1 MTLLFQTINGRM
13 RLRKKNSESGVVGM
27 AATIKDIAKLAGVSP
42 GTVSRVLANK
52 VGFFSEHT
60 GKKVRAA
67 AAELGYQKNTAA
79 AELVTQQSNVVAAIV
94 NSTKTNFA
102 SPIIE
107 GIQAEAH
114 RHDLNVI
121 ILYAGDDDSE
131 QQRRALTTVIE
142 RPVRSI
148 LLLSVDLSAENLTL
162 LQNSRIP
169 FCFLSIS
176 FDEIQV
182 PYITSDDWQVGYQA
196 TQTLLKLGHQNIGL
210 AGVDSDFHTGRQRV
224 AGYQQAMQEA
234 GITVHPEWIQLGNY
248 SYAAGQAAMRAYG
261 ANSGLT
267 AIIGAS
273 DMAAVG
279 VLNAARSLG
288 YRVPTDLSI
297 LAIDG
302 TEICELVQPALS
314 SISQN
319 FYEMGV
325 AGVQQL
331 CAPGE
336 LPQKITPIKLVERDS
351 LQRNG

>member
-1 MTLLFQTINGRM
+1 MG
-13 RLRKKNSESGVVGM
+13 
-27 AATIKDIAKLAGVSP
+27 ATIKDIAKLAGVSP

-52 VGFFSEHT
+52 TGFFSAQT
-60 GKKVRAA
+60 GEKVRAA
-67 AAELGYQKNTAA
+67 AKELGYQKNTAA
-79 AELVTQQSNVVAAIV
+79 AELVTRQSNVIAAIV

-114 RHDLNVI
+114 LHDLNVI
-121 ILYAGDDDSE
+121 IVYAGDDDPE

-148 LLLSVDLSAENLTL
+148 LLLSVDLSADNLQL
-162 LQNSRIP
+162 LQSAQIP

-176 FDEIQV
+176 FDDIQV

-196 TQTLLKLGHQNIGL
+196 TQTLLQRGHRCIGL

-224 AGYQQAMQEA
+224 SGYRQAMQEA
-234 GITVHPEWIQLGNY
+234 GIRVQPAWVQLGDY
-248 SYAAGQAAMRAYG
+248 SYAAGQQAMQVYG
-261 ANSGLT
+261 ADTALT
-267 AIIGAS
+267 AVIGAS

-279 VLNAARSLG
+279 VLNQARSLG
-288 YRVPTDLSI
+288 LQVPTDLSI

-302 TEICELVQPALS
+302 TTICDLVQPALS

-325 AGVQQL
+325 AGVRQVS
-331 CAPGE
+331 ATDDTS
-336 LPQKITPIKLVERDS
+336 QKITPIKLVERQS
-351 LQRNG
+351 IRQLK

>member
-1 MTLLFQTINGRM
+1 MG
-13 RLRKKNSESGVVGM
+13 
-27 AATIKDIAKLAGVSP
+27 ATIKDIAKLAGVSP

-52 VGFFSEHT
+52 TGFFSAQT
-60 GKKVRAA
+60 GEKVRAA
-67 AAELGYQKNTAA
+67 AKELGYQKNTAA
-79 AELVTQQSNVVAAIV
+79 AELVTRQSNVIAAIV

-114 RHDLNVI
+114 LHDLNVI
-121 ILYAGDDDSE
+121 IVYAGDDDPE

-148 LLLSVDLSAENLTL
+148 LLLSVDLSADNLQL
-162 LQNSRIP
+162 LQSAQIP

-176 FDEIQV
+176 FDDIQV

-196 TQTLLKLGHQNIGL
+196 TQTLLQRGHRGIGL

-224 AGYQQAMQEA
+224 SGYRQAMQEA
-234 GITVHPEWIQLGNY
+234 GIRVQPAWVQLGDY
-248 SYAAGQAAMRAYG
+248 SYAAGQQAMQAYG
-261 ANSGLT
+261 ADT
-267 AIIGAS
+267 AITAVIGAS

-279 VLNAARSLG
+279 VLNQARSLG
-288 YRVPTDLSI
+288 LQVPTDLSI

-302 TEICELVQPALS
+302 TTICDLVQPALS

-325 AGVQQL
+325 AGVRQVS
-331 CAPGE
+331 APDDTS
-336 LPQKITPIKLVERDS
+336 QKITPIKLVERQS
-351 LQRNG
+351 IRQLK

>member
-1 MTLLFQTINGRM
+1 
-13 RLRKKNSESGVVGM
+13 M
-27 AATIKDIAKLAGVSP
+27 AATIKDIARLAGVSP

-52 VGFFSEHT
+52 TGFFSKQT
-60 GKKVRAA
+60 GEKVQAA
-67 AAELGYQKNTAA
+67 AVKLGYQKNTAA
-79 AELVTQQSNVVAAIV
+79 AELVTHQSNVIAAIV

-114 RHDLNVI
+114 RRDLNVI
-121 ILYAGDDDSE
+121 ILYAGDGDPE

-148 LLLSVDLSAENLTL
+148 LLLSVDLAPENLPL
-162 LQNSRIP
+162 LQNSQIP

-176 FDEIQV
+176 FDDVQV

-196 TQTLLKLGHQNIGL
+196 AKTLLAAGHRRIGL

-224 AGYQQAMQEA
+224 AGYQRALQEA
-234 GITVHPEWIQLGNY
+234 GISPDPDWVQLGDY
-248 SYAAGQAAMRAYG
+248 SYAAGQAAMRTYG
-261 ANSGLT
+261 AQTPLT
-267 AIIGAS
+267 AIIGGS
-273 DMAAVG
+273 DMATVG
-279 VLNAARSLG
+279 VLNQARSLG
-288 YRVPTDLSI
+288 LRVPDDLSL

-302 TEICELVQPALS
+302 TDICELVQPALS
-314 SISQN
+314 SVSQN

-331 CAPGE
+331 SAPAAM
-336 LPQKITPIKLVERDS
+336 PQKITPITIVERAS
-351 LQRNG
+351 VRHLRAQRF